1 MPYTIRK
8 VYKRNCYSVKNA
20 KSKKIRSKCTSKAN
34 AKKQVKLLY
43 ALENNS
49 RFRPRNTK

>member
-8 VYKRNCYSVKNA
+8 VKNRNCYSVKNK
-20 KSKKIRSKCTSKAN
+20 KSKKIRSKCTSKTN

-49 RFRPRNTK
+49 NFKPRK